1 MDAVWLAAV
10 TITRSRVADTE
21 RPADRWPG
29 ATGVSRL
36 ARVPPA
42 SRASTTLGQIMPPVP
57 PASHDPAAP
66 LLGRPPLADDLAAI
80 VISDGRID
88 GIVTVTRLRQIIRRE
103 ALRAHPA
110 R

>member
-1 MDAVWLAAV
+1 M
-10 TITRSRVADTE
+10 E

-36 ARVPPA
+36 ARVRPA

-57 PASHDPAAP
+57 PAYLAAPHDPAAP

-80 VISDGRID
+80 DISDGRID